1 MKHIAL
7 AGNPNC
13 GKTTLFNILTGST
26 AHVGNWPGV
35 TVDKKTGVY
44 KKLEEPL
51 EIVDLPGIYSLSP
64 YTPEEIVSRN
74 YILDEK
80 PDAVINVVD
89 ATNIERN
96 LYLTT
101 QLMEIDVPIVI
112 ALNMCDLIRKE
123 GSALDPQ
130 LLSKKLG
137 VPVVEISAL
146 RGEGLDELMEATLKA
161 SKEKREGKTLL
172 ENANLMHLI
181 RDVTIAFEGKGVEN
195 PLFHAVKL
203 VEFDEI
209 ETKNHGD
216 LLPMVE
222 KFKETFNDD
231 TFGDDFEALI
241 ADARY
246 KYIAKEFGKV
256 LIKKE
261 AEPEIVEVDEN
272 GKKKKKK
279 AKVGTKSDRI
289 DKVLTHRI
297 WGLPIFIVI
306 MFFIFHFTFSED
318 LFFMGKM
325 GLTIENAGAINFFTG
340 MGYEEGQVMEG
351 IPSLGVFL
359 QSWMGYITGKI
370 IAGFQ
375 WICSGFKEYGDVAA
389 AAASSTWYG
398 SLICDGVLNG
408 LDAVCSFI
416 PQIMLLFLFI
426 AIMEDTGY
434 MARIA
439 FILDRAFR
447 KFGLSGK
454 AFIPMLT
461 GFGCSVPGIMATRT
475 IENDVE
481 KNRTIRLMTCFSCG
495 AKAPIWALLAGV
507 ANACGY
513 GYGDVFV
520 FTIYI
525 GGIALAI
532 ILAIFMRVFSKD
544 KYVSPFI
551 MELPQYH
558 LPQARNVGAHLW
570 EKLKHY
576 VVKAATILT
585 ASLIVIWFLKTFG
598 VENNKF
604 CMVEDIDHSLI
615 GYIGIGLKYIF
626 YPCGWA
632 IGEDG
637 WKYAAAS
644 VTGLVAK
651 EDVVG
656 TMAVLFNGGNE
667 DTLAEA
673 LTSLTSYGVYSFA
686 IFNLLTFPCMAA
698 IATARAEQSRKEF
711 LKTLLFWFSVSY
723 IASAL
728 VYWVGYLYVEVF
740 WWVGMI
746 VTLALVGGV
755 VTAAILVVK
764 NNKKA
769 AQKSIA

>member
-80 PDAVINVVD
+80 PDVVINVVD

-123 GSALDPQ
+123 GSKINPE

-146 RGEGLDELMEATLKA
+146 RGEGLEELMSAALKA

-172 ENANLMHLI
+172 ENDNLMHLI

-256 LIKKE
+256 VVKKE
-261 AEPEIVEVDEN
+261 IEPEVVEIDEK
-272 GKKKKKK
+272 GKKRKKK
-279 AKVGTKSDRI
+279 AKEGTKSDRI

-325 GLTIENAGAINFFTG
+325 GLSITNETAINFFTG
-340 MGYEEGQVMEG
+340 MGYEGEAMEG

-507 ANACGY
+507 ASACGY

-532 ILAIFMRVFSKD
+532 ILAIFMRVFTKD

-576 VVKAATILT
+576 VIKAATILT

-632 IGEDG
+632 IGDDG

-673 LTSLTSYGVYSFA
+673 IKLSSYGVYSFA
-686 IFNLLTFPCMAA
+686 VFNLLTFPCMAA
-698 IATARAEQSRKEF
+698 IATARAEQTRKEF
-711 LKTLLFWFSVSY
+711 AKTLLFWFAVSY
-723 IASAL
+723 VTSAL
-728 VYWVGYLYVEVF
+728 VYWIGALYVEVA
-740 WWVGMI
+740 WWAGML
-746 VTLALVGGV
+746 VTLALIGGV

>member
-80 PDAVINVVD
+80 PDVVINVVD

-123 GSALDPQ
+123 GSKINPE

-146 RGEGLDELMEATLKA
+146 RGEGLEELTSAALKA

-172 ENANLMHLI
+172 ENDNLMHLI

-256 LIKKE
+256 VVKKE
-261 AEPEIVEVDEN
+261 TEPEVVEIDEK
-272 GKKKKKK
+272 GKKRKKK
-279 AKVGTKSDRI
+279 AKEGTKSDRI

-325 GLTIENAGAINFFTG
+325 GLSITNETAINFFTG
-340 MGYEEGQVMEG
+340 MGYEGEAMEG

-507 ANACGY
+507 ASACGY

-532 ILAIFMRVFSKD
+532 ILAIFMRVFTKD

-576 VVKAATILT
+576 VIKAATILT

-632 IGEDG
+632 IGDDG

-673 LTSLTSYGVYSFA
+673 IKLSSYGVYSFA
-686 IFNLLTFPCMAA
+686 VFNLLTFPCMAA
-698 IATARAEQSRKEF
+698 IATARAEQTRKEF
-711 LKTLLFWFSVSY
+711 AKTLLFWFAVSY
-723 IASAL
+723 VTSAL
-728 VYWVGYLYVEVF
+728 VYWIGALYVEVA
-740 WWVGMI
+740 WWAGML
-746 VTLALVGGV
+746 VTLALIGGV

>member
-44 KKLEEPL
+44 KKLEEQL

-64 YTPEEIVSRN
+64 YTPEEVVSRN
-74 YILDEK
+74 YILDEN
-80 PDAVINVVD
+80 PDLIINVID
-89 ATNIERN
+89 ATNLERN

-101 QLMEIDVPIVI
+101 QLLEINIPIVI
-112 ALNMCDLIRKE
+112 ALNMTDILKRD
-123 GSALDPQ
+123 GSKINKKVLED
-130 LLSKKLG
+130 KLG
-137 VPVVEISAL
+137 VKVIEISAL
-146 RGEGLDELMEATLKA
+146 RGDGLDELMMVSLNESNK
-161 SKEKREGKTLL
+161 KREGKTLL
-172 ENANLMHLI
+172 ENKDLLHLI
-181 RDVTIAFEGKGVEN
+181 RDVSIAFEGKNINN

-203 VEFDEI
+203 VENDEI
-209 ETKNHGD
+209 ETSNHSD
-216 LLPMVE
+216 LLNMVS
-222 KFKETFNDD
+222 KFKETFSDEV
-231 TFGDDFEALI
+231 FEDDFEALI
-241 ADARY
+241 ADSRY
-246 KYIAKEFGKV
+246 KYIAREFGKV
-256 LIKKE
+256 ITKKE
-261 AEPEIVEVDEN
+261 SKSLE
-272 GKKKKKK
+272 
-279 AKVGTKSDRI
+279 TKSDKI

-318 LFFMGKM
+318 LLFLGKM
-325 GLTIENAGAINFFTG
+325 GLSIENEGWINFLTG
-340 MGYEEGQVMEG
+340 MGYEGEALES

-359 QSWMGYITGKI
+359 QSWMGWFTSELIQG
-370 IAGFQ
+370 AQ
-375 WICSGFKEYGDVAA
+375 WICSGFMEFGEEAA
-389 AAASSTWYG
+389 IAASSTWYG
-398 SLICDGVLNG
+398 SLICDGVLTG
-408 LDAVCSFI
+408 LDSVCSFI

-461 GFGCSVPGIMATRT
+461 GFGCSVPGIMTTRT

-495 AKAPIWALLAGV
+495 AKAPIWALLAAV
-507 ANACGY
+507 ASACGY
-513 GYGDVFV
+513 GYADIFV

-525 GGIALAI
+525 GGIMLAI
-532 ILAIFMRVFSKD
+532 VLAIFLRVFTSD

-551 MELPQYH
+551 MELPSYH
-558 LPQARNVGAHLW
+558 LPQSRNVLAHLW

-576 VVKAATILT
+576 VYKAATILT
-585 ASLIVIWFLKTFG
+585 ASLVVIWFLKTFG
-598 VENNKF
+598 FENGSFTMVEN
-604 CMVEDIDHSLI
+604 IDNSLV
-615 GYIGIGLKYIF
+615 GYLGMILKYIF

-632 IGEDG
+632 MNADG

-644 VTGLVAK
+644 ITGLVAK

-656 TMAVLFNGGNE
+656 TMAVLFNSGNE
-667 DTLAEA
+667 DTLASTITTLSA
-673 LTSLTSYGVYSFA
+673 SGIYSFA

-698 IATARAEQSRKEF
+698 IATAKAEQTKKEF
-711 LKTLLFWFSVSY
+711 IKTLLFWFFVSY
-723 IASAL
+723 FASAII
-728 VYWVGYLYVEVF
+728 YWIGTLYELSILF
-740 WWVGMI
+740 G
-746 VTLALVGGV
+746 ALVTILLV
-755 VTAAILVVK
+755 AIIIVCAYFASK
-764 NNKKA
+764 QNKKVLS
-769 AQKSIA
+769 K

>member
-80 PDAVINVVD
+80 PDVVINVVD

-123 GSALDPQ
+123 GSKINPE

-146 RGEGLDELMEATLKA
+146 RGEGLEELMSAALKA

-172 ENANLMHLI
+172 ENDNLMHLI

-256 LIKKE
+256 VVKKE
-261 AEPEIVEVDEN
+261 IEPEVVEIDEK
-272 GKKKKKK
+272 GKKRKKK
-279 AKVGTKSDRI
+279 AKEGTKSDRI

-325 GLTIENAGAINFFTG
+325 GLSITNETAINFFTG
-340 MGYEEGQVMEG
+340 MGYEGEAMEG

-507 ANACGY
+507 ASACGY

-532 ILAIFMRVFSKD
+532 ILAIFMRVFTKD

-576 VVKAATILT
+576 VIKAATILT

-632 IGEDG
+632 IGDDG

-673 LTSLTSYGVYSFA
+673 IKLSSYGVYSFA
-686 IFNLLTFPCMAA
+686 VFNLLTFPCMAA
-698 IATARAEQSRKEF
+698 IATARAEQTRKEF
-711 LKTLLFWFSVSY
+711 AKTLLFWFAVSY
-723 IASAL
+723 VTSAL
-728 VYWVGYLYVEVF
+728 VYWIGALYVEVA
-740 WWVGMI
+740 WWAGML
-746 VTLALVGGV
+746 VTLALIGGV

-769 AQKSIA
+769 VQKSIA